1 MMILWVK
8 KQGIQRTRKSQ
19 TTMVAPN
26 LTYAKKQRINMC
38 VLTIADRSQPK
49 VYGNFSKEDPV
60 ENESNF
66 YAYFLTMV
74 IVVIAGYVLF
84 HNKQKVKQ
92 P

>member
-1 MMILWVK
+1 
-8 KQGIQRTRKSQ
+8 
-19 TTMVAPN
+19 
-26 LTYAKKQRINMC
+26 MC
-38 VLTIADRSQPK
+38 LLIIADRSLPRMD
-49 VYGNFSKEDPV
+49 GNFNKEDPV

-92 P
+92 QLQSLRSYILLQKQSESWDI